1 MKKLASVLIL
11 VFAFTLTTQAQ
22 KKRKKRMHKDK
33 LTVEQQATLA
43 VKKMALELDL
53 TDAQQR
59 KLKPLVSKQI
69 TERRAQFAKMKKLR
83 EEKKKLEANERYKK
97 ADEMLDKRLA
107 FQKEMK
113 SILNAEQ
120 YEKFK
125 ETSKKRKKG
134 MKRKGMKKKMKHLKE
149 KKKELEENEDN

>member
-1 MKKLASVLIL
+1 
-11 VFAFTLTTQAQ
+11 
-22 KKRKKRMHKDK
+22 
-33 LTVEQQATLA
+33 
-43 VKKMALELDL
+43 MALELDL

-69 TERRAQFAKMKKLR
+69 TERRAEREKMMKLR

-125 ETSKKRKKG
+125 KASKKRKKG
-134 MKRKGMKKKMKHLKE
+134 MKRKGMKNKKKMKHLKE